1 MAQAEE
7 LFEQQK
13 YQDAFNTA
21 QKAYKLSGDNVKY
34 EDFSRK
40 IRSVYKDLHADRET
54 GC

>member
-21 QKAYKLSGDNVKY
+21 QKAYKLSGDNVK
-34 EDFSRK
+34 
-40 IRSVYKDLHADRET
+40 I
-54 GC
+54 

>member
-21 QKAYKLSGDNVKY
+21 QKHINYLA
-34 EDFSRK
+34 
-40 IRSVYKDLHADRET
+40 IM
-54 GC
+54 